1 MTKVIK
7 ILIICGVVGT
17 IIFLIAQDLA
27 WSGVLEVKT
36 DFLKFTPY
44 FSVLKPQEQIVMQAG
59 LNYVKAEPVYFD
71 LYLPRDFSRANVQ
84 VEYKDENGYK
94 ILLGP
99 NIKIGSPR
107 GEAGWDT
114 KLLTDLPSASN
125 DYKIKSVDFDL
136 LDKNINNGKLRFMIS
151 IPDLKD
157 ENKGIYLKSIEVTL
171 TRQPLWQG
179 NIGQNL
185 LNYFTYVIL
194 LR

>member
-1 MTKVIK
+1 MTKVSK

-44 FSVLKPQEQIVMQAG
+44 FSVLKPQEQIVMQNG
-59 LNYVKAEPVYFD
+59 VNYVKAGSVYFD
-71 LYLPRDFSRANVQ
+71 LYLPRDFSRAKVE
-84 VEYKDENGYK
+84 VEYKNEYGYK

-99 NIKIGSPR
+99 NIKTGSPR
-107 GEAGWDT
+107 GEAGWDL
-114 KLLTDLPSASN
+114 KPLTDLPSAAN

-136 LDKNINNGKLRFMIS
+136 TDKNINNGKLRFMIS
-151 IPDLKD
+151 VPELKD
-157 ENKGIYLKSIEVTL
+157 GNKGIYLKNIKVTL
-171 TRQPLWQG
+171 TRQPIWQG
-179 NIGQNL
+179 NLGQNL